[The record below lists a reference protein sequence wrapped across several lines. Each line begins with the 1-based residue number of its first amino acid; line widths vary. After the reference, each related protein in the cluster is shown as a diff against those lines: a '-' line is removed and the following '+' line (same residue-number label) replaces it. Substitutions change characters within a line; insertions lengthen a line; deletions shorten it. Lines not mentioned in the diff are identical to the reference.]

1 MKQFVIEYVVGDG
14 VTFGVTTS
22 FHLMAESKEE
32 IFVKFNDAV
41 DQRNQVVSEF
51 QTLHNKLGFKERVDY
66 LTDNPDKN
74 PFSENYVYCHIGDF
88 KLPLTLFDHK
98 HISED
103 DIFTLDE
110 YLEYQYNQN
119 MMGI

>member
-41 DQRNQVVSEF
+41 DNYNKVNEEYQHKRLTMSFHDRISYF
-51 QTLHNKLGFKERVDY
+51 QN
-66 LTDNPDKN
+66 NPDKN
-74 PFSENYVYCHIGDF
+74 PFSENNTKCIIGDF
-88 KLPLTLFDHK
+88 KLPLTLFDYK
-98 HISED
+98 HISEN
-103 DIFTLDE
+103 DIFTLEE
-110 YLEYQYNQN
+110 YLTYQYNQN
-119 MMGI
+119 VL